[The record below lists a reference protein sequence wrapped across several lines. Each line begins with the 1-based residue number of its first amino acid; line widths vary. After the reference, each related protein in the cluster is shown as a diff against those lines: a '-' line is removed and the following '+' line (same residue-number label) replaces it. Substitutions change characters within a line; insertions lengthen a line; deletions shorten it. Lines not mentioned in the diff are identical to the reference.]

1 MNVQDAAYHVVH
13 AYEGGADALAVRL
26 GTSAAVLRNKVNP
39 TNDRNVLSLEEA
51 VEITDFANDD
61 RILYAWAAH
70 RGKVLV
76 DQADADAHT
85 GRSLFACILG
95 LNRGQGDMAKT
106 LQDALADGKI
116 TPNELDAIERI
127 AIDLQTR
134 ISHLARSARA
144 AVPQVPA

>member
-1 MNVQDAAYHVVH
+1 MNVTDAAYHVVH
-13 AYEGGADALAVRL
+13 AYEGGADALAPRI

-39 TNDRNVLSLEEA
+39 ANDRNVLSLEEA

-76 DQADADAHT
+76 DQADANAESAR
-85 GRSLFACILG
+85 GLFACILG
-95 LNRGQGDMAKT
+95 LNRGQGDMAKA

-116 TPNELDAIERI
+116 TPNELDEIERL
-127 AIDLQTR
+127 AVGLMTR
-134 ISHLARSARA
+134 ISDLARSARA
-144 AVPQVPA
+144 AVPKAPA